1 QPREDVLLDF
11 LCARGGR
18 VTNAELLAR
27 FKGFLRGDVD
37 VQVRERHRQL
47 FKRFVNSVAFVE
59 RDAAGVAS
67 VVLKRRY
74 RELVGEESDFQSEPQ
89 DECNSDWEC
98 PTVSVNARPLW
109 DYKEEGCGTARLEP
123 LTDCQ
128 NDMNLMNLQRP
139 LGRLNRAECSD
150 IGSNRTAQQPTTVL
164 LQHNIM
170 DANEQNFSV
179 DQWMSHEPD
188 HQLENSA
195 MHLSNQ
201 QPLKV
206 LHDESENICPRLAP
220 HLIVEQALN
229 WKKNSLTASDPPIT
243 DTSKERQLDI
253 SKSKDER
260 HKSKTSEIARHLMSQ
275 SCSPLESPLQV
286 QNARLGNKAEHLG
299 KNKHQLR
306 TDFTSQVMKTENMA
320 LAQSA
325 RCFSVTD
332 IHKLNTK
339 PHAQSV
345 DKLILAFNEN
355 ESFTFGQNA
364 RKYYKHE
371 WLVKAAVGNW
381 NEIYG
386 LFKEE
391 PSLIL
396 KKDFISGYTVLHWLA
411 THGDHRVLNTLCYG
425 ASKAKLP
432 IDVNVRSTGGY
443 TPLHLAVMYKR
454 KKTIKMLVQSY
465 KANVNLRDNSGRKPW
480 QYLEKTGSLD
490 LRYLLGAPLGK
501 LKNDTVSRQSS
512 TERKKNISTTK
523 FSGIGLR
530 EASAISYSNFHLAG
544 INTDSNAIPSQ
555 SIKHPHSFKTCQF
568 RDNS

>member
-1 QPREDVLLDF
+1 DSKEEEFPELSDVLLDF

-150 IGSNRTAQQPTTVL
+150 IGSNRT
-164 LQHNIM
+164 
-170 DANEQNFSV
+170 
-179 DQWMSHEPD
+179 
-188 HQLENSA
+188 
-195 MHLSNQ
+195 
-201 QPLKV
+201 
-206 LHDESENICPRLAP
+206 
-220 HLIVEQALN
+220 QALN

-364 RKYYKHE
+364 RKYYSMAVESEHVPRQHCASKEVPEMNMKTTHTVNDKKKNNKHE

-512 TERKKNISTTK
+512 TGKSTLLFKKERKT
-523 FSGIGLR
+523 FPQP
-530 EASAISYSNFHLAG
+530 NFLV
-544 INTDSNAIPSQ
+544 
-555 SIKHPHSFKTCQF
+555 
-568 RDNS
+568 

>member
-1 QPREDVLLDF
+1 MAGDACPSVAMASDCHCTQDVLLDF

-89 DECNSDWEC
+89 DDMAVELEC
-98 PTVSVNARPLW
+98 
-109 DYKEEGCGTARLEP
+109 
-123 LTDCQ
+123 
-128 NDMNLMNLQRP
+128 
-139 LGRLNRAECSD
+139 
-150 IGSNRTAQQPTTVL
+150 
-164 LQHNIM
+164 
-170 DANEQNFSV
+170 
-179 DQWMSHEPD
+179 
-188 HQLENSA
+188 
-195 MHLSNQ
+195 
-201 QPLKV
+201 
-206 LHDESENICPRLAP
+206 AP
-220 HLIVEQALN
+220 HEECAYRKSAEPKPMHTYYHTRKNNSYTDNVQAVDFNKNETLSHGQNMKKYHSLAVEMECLPLQEC
-229 WKKNSLTASDPPIT
+229 
-243 DTSKERQLDI
+243 TSKKLPDFVIAQNNTVPLDTR
-253 SKSKDER
+253 E
-260 HKSKTSEIARHLMSQ
+260 
-275 SCSPLESPLQV
+275 
-286 QNARLGNKAEHLG
+286 
-299 KNKHQLR
+299 
-306 TDFTSQVMKTENMA
+306 
-320 LAQSA
+320 
-325 RCFSVTD
+325 
-332 IHKLNTK
+332 
-339 PHAQSV
+339 
-345 DKLILAFNEN
+345 
-355 ESFTFGQNA
+355 
-364 RKYYKHE
+364 HE

-512 TERKKNISTTK
+512 TGKSTLLTKESFTPALTKNS
-523 FSGIGLR
+523 LL
-530 EASAISYSNFHLAG
+530 ASFLKPPYLWKIASSMSDSYEL
-544 INTDSNAIPSQ
+544 
-555 SIKHPHSFKTCQF
+555 
-568 RDNS
+568 